1 MTDIPGWITMALAG
15 LSVLISIVVAIRASK
30 KVDADELQKVRETTA
45 IEIGKLQFHVEWILK
60 LVPKKEDKE

>member
-60 LVPKKEDKE
+60 FVPKKEDKE

>member
-45 IEIGKLQFHVEWILK
+45 IEIGKLQVHVEWILK
-60 LVPKKEDKE
+60 FVPKKEDKE